1 MFFLLHRYIYLY
13 LCLPACVYS
22 CICIYLICIC
32 MYLYI
37 NMCRMTCTKSRTRH
51 AETIY
56 KIPYI
61 YNLHQRKLDYL
72 CYIMK

>member
-1 MFFLLHRYIYLY
+1 MFIYV
-13 LCLPACVYS
+13 CIFS
-22 CICIYLICIC
+22 CICIYLVCIC

-37 NMCRMTCTKSRTRH
+37 NMCRMICTKSRTRH

-61 YNLHQRKLDYL
+61 YNLHQRIQMWLKNRNVKLLSSTIYVTS
-72 CYIMK
+72 